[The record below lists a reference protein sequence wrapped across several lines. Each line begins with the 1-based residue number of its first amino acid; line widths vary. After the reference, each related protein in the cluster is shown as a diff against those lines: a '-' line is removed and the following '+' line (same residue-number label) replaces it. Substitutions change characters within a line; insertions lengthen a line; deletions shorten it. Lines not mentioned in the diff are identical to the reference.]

1 MARPAATRR
10 ARSRSSATHGRG
22 REIGALACLAVAA
35 YLVFVLWF
43 GWGGGFLGHWL
54 VDAVKV
60 LAGLL
65 AYAAPLLLIYA
76 AVVLLARPGRGP
88 SGEITIGVVVLCLA
102 FCLAAAADL
111 GGLFGGSRPAQTFQV
126 EYMKAHG
133 GVTGESLWAGLHL
146 VIGSI
151 GVAVLV
157 VVATV
162 AGLLLVTGSSL
173 GLWASRSRRGV
184 AAAHRAARRSAE
196 PVAQTLGARRA
207 AAAEY
212 QERTAATQPQSQTGR
227 EAPRTDRSI
236 TLIDGARD
244 LPDIYVDTGPGS
256 PPFAGEADELDAVLF
271 GASAPEAPPP
281 ASDDLLLDDD
291 PGEQLTLADE
301 AEEAGD
307 EAGVLAFEP
316 PVERQWRLP
325 DPDLLVRTPK
335 GAGEASAVID
345 SVAGQ
350 LTETLGHFNIDARVV
365 DHISGPRV
373 TQYELQLAPGTKMSR
388 IASLKNEIA
397 YALAA
402 TEIRIQAPIP
412 GKSAV
417 GVEVPNRQPNWVSLG
432 DIWGDLPVNA
442 SPLALWIGKDITG
455 KPVLADL
462 TRLIH
467 VLVAGTTGSGK
478 SACLNSIVS
487 SILLR
492 ATPEQV
498 RFIMI
503 DPKKIELSH
512 FDGVPHL
519 LAPVVTNVR
528 NAGGVLATIVHEM
541 ERRYELMMRTGNAR
555 DIRELNKKLVRAG
568 EKPLPY
574 IVVVIDELADLMMV
588 APAEVEHAI
597 IRLGQLARAVG
608 LHLVVATQRPS
619 VDVVTGL
626 IKTNIPSRI
635 AFKVASQTD
644 SRVILDAGGAESLL
658 GDGDMLFHAYSSAK
672 MLRVQGAFISSEE
685 MRLITD
691 YWRGQAEPEYR
702 EDLVEQATADTGGGG
717 EAPADGDPMLAEA
730 ITTVVRTGAAS
741 VALLQRRLKVGY
753 ARAGRLVDMMEERG
767 LISGFDGSK
776 ARKVLI
782 DEDDLPR
789 VLGGTPGGAAAGA
802 ETQSGATP
810 AAAPPAPAS
819 GGPLPFTTGLDPAET
834 DDEFARE
841 PFDD

>member
-1 MARPAATRR
+1 MRAAP
-10 ARSRSSATHGRG
+10 ARSRKRRAAGPGRG
-22 REIGALACLAVAA
+22 HEIAALACLAVAA

-43 GWGGGFLGHWL
+43 GWGGGFLGHRLIAAVEVL
-54 VDAVKV
+54 V
-60 LAGLL
+60 GLL
-65 AYAAPLLLIYA
+65 AYVAPLVLVYVAVLFA
-76 AVVLLARPGRGP
+76 ARSDRRP
-88 SGEITIGVVVLCLA
+88 SGEITVGIAVLCVA

-111 GGLFGGSRPAQTFQV
+111 WGLFGGVRPEQTFQV
-126 EYMKAHG
+126 EYMKTHG
-133 GVTGESLWAGLHL
+133 GLAGESLWAGLRL

-184 AAAHRAARRSAE
+184 AAAHRAARKSAE
-196 PVAQTLGARRA
+196 PLAQTLGARRA
-207 AAAEY
+207 AAADY
-212 QERTAATQPQSQTGR
+212 QQKTAVLEDETSTRHQVRA
-227 EAPRTDRSI
+227 APPSDRSV

-244 LPDIYVDTGPGS
+244 LPDIYVDTGR
-256 PPFAGEADELDAVLF
+256 
-271 GASAPEAPPP
+271 GASPFGGTDTGGHGAAAGVGAAGATAA
-281 ASDDLLLDDD
+281 ASYADDLLDDD
-291 PGEQLTLADE
+291 PGEQLSLADE

-307 EAGVLAFEP
+307 EAGVLAFEQP
-316 PVERQWRLP
+316 IVERQWRLP
-325 DPDLLVRTPK
+325 DPGLLVRTPA
-335 GAGEASAVID
+335 GAGEAGVVIEQ
-345 SVAGQ
+345 VAAQ
-350 LTETLGHFNIDARVV
+350 LTETLGHFNIEARVV

-388 IASLKNEIA
+388 VASLKNEIA

-442 SPLALWIGKDITG
+442 SPLAMWIGKDITG

-478 SACLNSIVS
+478 SACLNSVVS

-492 ATPEQV
+492 ATPDQV

-528 NAGGVLATIVHEM
+528 NAGGVLNTIVHEM

-555 DIRELNKKLVRAG
+555 DVRELNKRLIRAG

-574 IVVVIDELADLMMV
+574 IVIVIDELADLMMV

-608 LHLVVATQRPS
+608 MHLVVATQRPS

-635 AFKVASQTD
+635 GFKVASQTD
-644 SRVILDAGGAESLL
+644 SRVILDSGGAESLL
-658 GDGDMLFHAYSSAK
+658 GDGDMLFHPYSSAK

-685 MRLITD
+685 MKLITD

-702 EDLVEQATADTGGGG
+702 EDLVESATANTDGGGG
-717 EAPADGDPMLAEA
+717 EAPADGDPMLPEA

-753 ARAGRLVDMMEERG
+753 ARAGRLIDMMEERG

-789 VLGGTPGGAAAGA
+789 VLGGPAAGA
-802 ETQSGATP
+802 EGAGAAGPTP
-810 AAAPPAPAS
+810 AAPPAPSDA
-819 GGPLPFTTGLDPAET
+819 GPQPAAPQFPNQ
-834 DDEFARE
+834 DDDFERE
-841 PFDD
+841 PFDE